1 MSRGWGCPA
10 ATDMRRRSQYFQM
23 GLEDQRSV
31 LAKKFRLSDRFNF
44 SFRLWTFFLSSLLN
58 SKLTVCDNATN
69 DMWIFE
75 KLRKC
80 GKAPA
85 WWECC
90 PCKTPLTMC
99 PTPQSRRQ
107 MPPEIFSMQSKGI
120 LNIPILLNGKKIQY
134 LEMSYS
140 PWPVDRRDL
149 ESWVFHSRKQKSSKQ
164 APAWKKSSIL
174 LSGTSLNKARNRSTR
189 FNIPWHHKMPK

>member
-1 MSRGWGCPA
+1 
-10 ATDMRRRSQYFQM
+10 M
-23 GLEDQRSV
+23 GLDQHRSV

-44 SFRLWTFFLSSLLN
+44 SFRLWTFFLSSLLKF
-58 SKLTVCDNATN
+58 KLTVCDNATT

-75 KLRKC
+75 KLRKS

-90 PCKTPLTMC
+90 PCKTPLTKC
-99 PTPQSRRQ
+99 PTPQWRRQ
-107 MPPEIFSMQSKGI
+107 MRPEIFSMQSKGI

-164 APAWKKSSIL
+164 APAWKSFEVLNIL
-174 LSGTSLNKARNRSTR
+174 CKYRKKQGKILICCALSEIAG
-189 FNIPWHHKMPK
+189 IPPPLVRDTFG